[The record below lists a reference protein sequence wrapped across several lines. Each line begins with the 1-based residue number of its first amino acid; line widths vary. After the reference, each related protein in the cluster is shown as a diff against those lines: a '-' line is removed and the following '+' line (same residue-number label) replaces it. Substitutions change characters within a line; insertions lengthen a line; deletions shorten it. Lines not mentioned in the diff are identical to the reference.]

1 MADAKA
7 PIADSGTNVRR
18 WKHALFNEPTP
29 LDAFSRLRIPVLYLI
44 GERTTASARGVAKLL
59 VPALRRVE
67 FVELEELGHMAPVTH
82 PDKVN
87 DRIQGFLERIG

>member
-1 MADAKA
+1 M
-7 PIADSGTNVRR
+7 RR

-29 LDAFSRLRIPVLYLI
+29 LEAFNRLQVPVLYLI

-59 VPALRRVE
+59 VPALPHVE
-67 FVELEELGHMAPVTH
+67 VVELEELGHMAPVTH

-87 DRIQGFLERIG
+87 DRIQEFLKRIG